1 MNRLVYLVKHFRTS
15 GFHQRGSLDHPVN
28 EWLKTNQTCY
38 TITYSMAFPIT
49 ATLRRNFLLTGYVL
63 VELNWFCNLNV
74 IFILEANKSVS
85 GRNYNSFILVELLFA
100 KTNPTFFMSWLR
112 HLSTDLLCF
121 RANAFLYWWYIW
133 RNFKLIDT
141 LNLRLRQ
148 TKALSV

>member
-1 MNRLVYLVKHFRTS
+1 MNRLVYLVKHFRTW
-15 GFHQRGSLDHPVN
+15 GFHQRSSLEHPVN
-28 EWLKTNQTCY
+28 EWLKTNQTCC
-38 TITYSMAFPIT
+38 TITYSIAFPIT

-74 IFILEANKSVS
+74 IFILEANKSVF

-100 KTNPTFFMSWLR
+100 KTNPTFFMSWGTCRL
-112 HLSTDLLCF
+112 TYY
-121 RANAFLYWWYIW
+121 AFENMLFLAGYIFDAI
-133 RNFKLIDT
+133 FKLIAT